1 MSFGD
6 IVFILLNLAGA
17 MAIFLFAMKLMSEGL
32 QKFAGSK
39 MRHWLSKI
47 TGKPVSGILAG
58 AGVTAAIQSS
68 TATTVMVVGFA
79 GAGLLTLA
87 GAVAVI
93 MGANIGTT
101 ITAWIIALFG
111 IGNSGGDGISFSL
124 PMLLGTI
131 SLFFI
136 FSKRSKMQYLGQTI
150 IGLCLLLVG
159 MELLEAAI
167 PELSPSVVQTIST
180 WSHWGFWS
188 VLLFIVVGAVLTIIL
203 QTSAAMTAVILLMA
217 SKGWI
222 EFNMALAL
230 VMGQNLGTTLTAQV
244 VAMTTGTTGKRAAR
258 AHLVF
263 NVAGVIFCLILLY
276 PISNG
281 IMALT
286 GITDDPANPVNQQ
299 RYPLAITI
307 FHTLFN
313 VGTTVILAF
322 FIPQIVK
329 IVEWMVP
336 EKKNDGEEEFRL
348 TYIEPKML
356 STAELNLQSAKSEIE
371 EFSKRVLR
379 MYTFLPGLRTAKSE
393 QEFDSVMDRITK
405 YEGITDRMELEIT
418 RFLTR
423 VGSGDVSQHA
433 SERIS
438 SMLRIIDN
446 LESIGDAIYQI
457 GMTRKNK
464 REDAVHFDD
473 GLNANLDHMTE
484 LVQKALNVMDS
495 NLHDYDHA
503 DLDAAYAAE
512 NEINAYRDQLRIQHL
527 NALKQGVY
535 DYSIG
540 NAYSGLYALYEKL
553 GDYVINV
560 SEAIDNSKK
569 VADSLAELK
578 RYEDSL
584 ASSATSVHLNNL
596 Q

>member
-6 IVFILLNLAGA
+6 VVFILLNLAGA
-17 MAIFLFAMKLMSEGL
+17 MAVFLFAMKLMSEGL

-39 MRHWLSKI
+39 MRHLLAKI
-47 TGKPVSGILAG
+47 TGKPLSGILTG

-79 GAGLLTLA
+79 GAGLLTLN
-87 GAVAVI
+87 GAIAVV

-111 IGNSGGDGISFSL
+111 IGGGASEGVSFSL

-167 PELSPSVVQTIST
+167 PELSPSVVETIST
-180 WSHWGFWS
+180 WSHWGYWS
-188 VLLFIVVGAVLTIIL
+188 VLLFIVVGAILTIIL

-263 NVAGVIFCLILLY
+263 NVAGVLLCLALLY
-276 PISNG
+276 PISYG
-281 IMALT
+281 IMSIT
-286 GITDDPANPVNQQ
+286 GITDDVTDPLNQQ

-313 VGTTVILAF
+313 VVTTVVLAF

-336 EKKNDGEEEFRL
+336 DKKSENEEEFHL
-348 TYIEPKML
+348 TYIESKLL

-379 MYTFLPGLRTAKSE
+379 MYTFLPGLRTAKNE
-393 QEFDSVMDRITK
+393 EEFDAVLARISK
-405 YEGITDRMELEIT
+405 YEGITDRMEMEIS

-446 LESIGDAIYQI
+446 LESIGDAVYQI
-457 GMTRKNK
+457 GITRKNK
-464 REDAVHFDD
+464 REDAVHFDE

-484 LVQKALNVMDS
+484 LVQKALDVMDA
-495 NLHDYDHA
+495 NLHDYDHV
-503 DLDAAYAAE
+503 DLDAAYDAE
-512 NEINAYRDQLRIQHL
+512 HEINVYRDELRAQHL
-527 NALKQGVY
+527 NALKQGTY

-553 GDYVINV
+553 ADYVINV
-560 SEAIDNSKK
+560 SEAI
-569 VADSLAELK
+569 AGTK
-578 RYEDSL
+578 RMDD
-584 ASSATSVHLNNL
+584 
-596 Q
+596 

>member
-1 MSFGD
+1 MSTSD
-6 IVFILLNLAGA
+6 IIFIIINLAGA
-17 MAIFLFAMKLMSEGL
+17 MAVFLFAMKLMSEGL

-39 MRHWLSKI
+39 MRHILSKI

-58 AGVTAAIQSS
+58 AAVTAAIQSS

-79 GAGLLTLA
+79 GAGLLTLG
-87 GAVAVI
+87 GAVAVV

-111 IGNSGGDGISFSL
+111 LNSGGGDGISFSL
-124 PMLLGTI
+124 PMLLGTV

-136 FSKRSKMQYLGQTI
+136 FSKKNKMQYLGQTI
-150 IGLCLLLVG
+150 IGLALLLVG
-159 MELLEAAI
+159 MELLESAI
-167 PELSPSVVQTIST
+167 PALSDDVVHTIST

-217 SKGWI
+217 SQGWI
-222 EFNMALAL
+222 EFPMALAL

-263 NVAGVIFCLILLY
+263 NVAGVLFCLILFS
-276 PISNG
+276 PICNG
-281 IMALT
+281 IMHLT
-286 GITDDPANPVNQQ
+286 GITDDLSDPLNQQ

-322 FIPQIVK
+322 FIPQIVR

-336 EKKNDGEEEFRL
+336 EKKDEGEEEFRL
-348 TYIEPKML
+348 TYIEPNLL

-393 QEFDSVMDRITK
+393 EEFDAIMERIAK
-405 YEGITDRMELEIT
+405 YEGITDRMEMEISK
-418 RFLTR
+418 FLTK
-423 VGSGDVSQHA
+423 VGSGDVSEHA
-433 SERIS
+433 SQRIS
-438 SMLRIIDN
+438 TMLRIIDN
-446 LESIGDAIYQI
+446 LESIGDTVYQI
-457 GMTRKNK
+457 AMTRQTK
-464 REDAVHFDD
+464 REDAVHFDA
-473 GLNANLDHMTE
+473 GLNANLEHMRE
-484 LVQKALNVMDS
+484 LVQNALDVMDS
-495 NLHDYDHA
+495 NLHDYDHV

-512 NEINAYRDQLRIQHL
+512 HAINEYRDRLRAQHL
-527 NALKQGVY
+527 DALKLGVY
-535 DYSIG
+535 DYAIG
-540 NAYSGLYALYEKL
+540 NAYSSLYALYEKL

-560 SEAIDNSKK
+560 SEAIDGSRKH
-569 VADSLAELK
+569 S
-578 RYEDSL
+578 ED
-584 ASSATSVHLNNL
+584 
-596 Q
+596 

>member
-1 MSFGD
+1 MEITD

-17 MAIFLFAMKLMSEGL
+17 LAVFLFAMKLMSEGL

-39 MRHWLSKI
+39 LRHVLSRI
-47 TGKPVSGILAG
+47 TGKPLSGILAG
-58 AGVTAAIQSS
+58 AGITAAIQSS

-79 GAGLLTLA
+79 GAGLLTLG
-87 GAVAVI
+87 GAVAVV

-111 IGNSGGDGISFSL
+111 IGNGASDAVSFSL
-124 PMLLGTI
+124 PMFLGTL
-131 SLFFI
+131 SLFFM
-136 FSKRSKMQYLGQTI
+136 FSKKNKMQYLGQTI

-159 MELLEAAI
+159 MELLESAI
-167 PELSPSVVQTIST
+167 PQLSDEVVETIAT

-217 SKGWI
+217 SQGWI
-222 EFNMALAL
+222 EFPMALAL

-263 NVAGVIFCLILLY
+263 NVAGVLFCLILFY
-276 PISNG
+276 PICNG
-281 IMALT
+281 IMALSGVT
-286 GITDDPANPVNQQ
+286 ADTADPLNQQ

-307 FHTLFN
+307 FHTFFN
-313 VGTTVILAF
+313 VGTTIILAF

-336 EKKNDGEEEFRL
+336 EKKGDEGEEEFRL
-348 TYIEPKML
+348 TYIEPNLL

-379 MYTFLPGLRTAKSE
+379 MYTFLPGLRTAKDDE
-393 QEFDSVMDRITK
+393 EFDAIMARIAK
-405 YEGITDRMELEIT
+405 YEEITDRMEMEISK
-418 RFLTR
+418 FLTK
-423 VGSGDVSQHA
+423 VGSGDVSEHA

-438 SMLRIIDN
+438 TMLRIIDN
-446 LESIGDAIYQI
+446 LESIGDTVYQI
-457 GMTRKNK
+457 AMTRQSK
-464 REDAVHFDD
+464 REDAVHFDA
-473 GLNANLDHMTE
+473 GLNANLAHMSE
-484 LVQKALNVMDS
+484 LVQQALDVMDR
-495 NLHDYDHA
+495 NLHDYDHV

-512 NEINAYRDQLRIQHL
+512 HEINGFRDRLRAQHL
-527 NALKQGVY
+527 DALKLGVY
-535 DYSIG
+535 DYAIG
-540 NAYSGLYALYEKL
+540 NAYSSLYALYEKL

-560 SEAIDNSKK
+560 SEAIDSSRKH
-569 VADSLAELK
+569 AE
-578 RYEDSL
+578 D
-584 ASSATSVHLNNL
+584 
-596 Q
+596 